1 MRRKSRRGAGT
12 HELFVLLRGTEVHR
26 RRRSGRTLSK
36 VTAAAFLAV
45 AGLGALSYGVMLA
58 GRMIFVES
66 PLFRIRELDLH
77 SDGRLRPEHI
87 REYTG
92 LRAGQGIFEV
102 DFGEVAAALRS
113 VPLVADVE
121 IVRHLPDRLEVSV
134 KERIPLARVRGR
146 RRGLFYAV
154 DAEGYV
160 LAPTYGSSALPV
172 IEWSKGFEP
181 APGEMIRDPCV
192 RDALFTLDFVQKEMA
207 ESQLRIETIKIGDP
221 ELLDLQ
227 LSGGTRVLL
236 AREDL
241 PGRLKRVAAIMQACR
256 QHGRGRPAFIDATVD
271 GDYPARFR

>member
-1 MRRKSRRGAGT
+1 MRKKSRRNAAT
-12 HELFVLLRGTEVHR
+12 HDLFVLLRGTEVHR
-26 RRRSGRTLSK
+26 RRRTGRTLSR
-36 VTAAAFLAV
+36 VTVLAFLAA
-45 AGLGALSYGVMLA
+45 AGLAALSYGVMYA

-77 SDGRLRPEHI
+77 SDGRLRPQHI

-92 LRAGQGIFEV
+92 LRTGQGIFEV

-134 KERIPLARVRGR
+134 KERIPLARIRGR

-154 DAEGYV
+154 DAEGYI
-160 LAPTYGSSALPV
+160 LAPTYRSSALPV
-172 IEWSKGFEP
+172 IEWRNADQL
-181 APGEMIRDPCV
+181 APGELIRDPRV

-207 ESQLRIETIKIGDP
+207 ESQLRIERIRVGDP

-241 PGRLKRVAAIMQACR
+241 PERLRKVASIMQTCR
-256 QHGRGRPAFIDATVD
+256 QHGRRVPSFIDATVD